1 MRVQGIFSQRSRVLQ
16 RLGWAVCALVAIAGW
31 CPEAIGADPAKEQ
44 NRIVAI
50 SVDQAGEQPIVKIQ
64 TQEPVGYRYTVYDSF
79 DPIRVVVDFPGM
91 DITGVTSPIAV
102 NAKGLQE
109 VRVSAFDLTSG
120 KLARVELLLTEASG
134 YNVLPAGNELK
145 LVFDG
150 SAPKSATASAAPKMP
165 ITKPVAPAVA
175 AVAESKPLAAKA
187 AEPARPTK
195 TSATSEG
202 IIESLNF
209 QPGKAVFQLD
219 APLDKILSF
228 ELTAPPRLVV
238 DFYGAKPR
246 FKEQS
251 FNVADGFHQV
261 RVGTYE
267 GKTRFVFDAAGA
279 SLPEHR
285 VDRQGAQVVVG
296 WSAAT
301 AAAAAAPAPVRA
313 AAVAPGSAATVVQSV
328 DFALEGN
335 TSVLTVGVQGSP
347 RVIEPSVKNGAVQFG
362 VENAL
367 IGKELRRAIDTSAFA
382 SAVKMVTPFTEGSG
396 REQDVLFAVEL
407 RGAAPYRLEQTPGSL
422 RLIVENGEFAYAQP
436 APATVKPAGG
446 GMAEANPVVAAPV
459 VVPAPVAKPK
469 YVAETSAS
477 AGYHGEKISLVFDDA
492 DTRKILQLIGEVSN
506 LNIIAGDDIQGTV
519 TLRLVDVPWDQAL
532 DLIMEI
538 KGLGMIREGNVAR
551 IMPKEKLRA
560 MDEAKMTAARA
571 RDKLETLDTEVITIS
586 YADLSNVAAPAK
598 KMLTERGKITED
610 KRNKQLIVTDIPN
623 SIAEIR
629 KLVVLLDT
637 PEKQVLIEA
646 RIVEATTTFSRDL
659 GVKWGV
665 SHQSDTGGNGSLN
678 TANLGLGGSF
688 LLSPNAVTGLT
699 GTAGLGS
706 ALTFGRL
713 GVDSTIL
720 DLRISALEKSGHGKV
735 ISTPRVTTMNGSKA
749 VISQGTEIPYQS
761 TDENGKTETEF
772 KKAELSLTVT
782 PEINPDGSIFLQIL
796 AKNDSRGADVPTGLG
811 SAPAIDTKT
820 ADTKVL
826 VRDGETTVIGGIFV
840 EEKRSQE
847 DGVPYLMKI
856 PILGH
861 LFKSSNRVEERRE
874 LLVFITPRILTK

>member
-1 MRVQGIFSQRSRVLQ
+1 MRVQNVFRQRSRVLE
-16 RLGWAVCALVAIAGW
+16 RLGLAFIALLAVAGW
-31 CPEAIGADPAKEQ
+31 SPGVQAADS
-44 NRIVAI
+44 NRIVSI
-50 SVDQAGEQPIVKIQ
+50 SVDQDASLPEVKIQ
-64 TQEPVGYRYTVYDSF
+64 TKEPVGYRYTVYDSF
-79 DPIRVVVDFPGM
+79 DPLRVVVDFPGM
-91 DITGVTSPIAV
+91 DIAGVASPIAV
-102 NAKGLQE
+102 NARGLKE
-109 VRVSAFDLTSG
+109 VKVSSYDLTSG
-120 KLARVELLLTEASG
+120 KLARVELLLEQASG
-134 YNVLPAGNELK
+134 YNVLLAGNELK
-145 LVFDG
+145 VVFDG
-150 SAPKSATASAAPKMP
+150 SAPKTAGAVAPKIPVVPPAAPVAA
-165 ITKPVAPAVA
+165 PVEEAKAPVVKAVA
-175 AVAESKPLAAKA
+175 
-187 AEPARPTK
+187 
-195 TSATSEG
+195 TSQQPKLDGGAG
-202 IIESLNF
+202 RYIETITF
-209 QPGKAVFQLD
+209 QPGKAIFQLD
-219 APLDKILSF
+219 APLEKVLSF

-251 FNVADGFHQV
+251 YDVVDGFRQV

-267 GKTRFVFDAAGA
+267 GKTRFVFDAADGQ
-279 SLPEHR
+279 LPEHT
-285 VDRQGAQVVVG
+285 VDREGSQVVVG
-296 WSAAT
+296 WSAGT
-301 AAAAAAPAPVRA
+301 AAAAAKPTPARVAPAP
-313 AAVAPGSAATVVQSV
+313 SSSTATIVQSV
-328 DFALEGN
+328 DFTLEGN
-335 TSVLTVGVQGSP
+335 NSVLTVGVQGSP
-347 RVIEPSVKNGAVQFG
+347 QAIQPAVKNGSVQFG
-362 VENAL
+362 IENAS
-367 IGKELRRAIDTSAFA
+367 ISKALRRAIDTSAFP
-382 SAVKMVTPFTEGSG
+382 SAVSMITPLTERSG
-396 REQDVLFAVEL
+396 DEQDVLFNVDL
-407 RGAAPYRLEQTPGSL
+407 RGAVPFRLEQLPGKL
-422 RLIVENGEFAYAQP
+422 RLVVENGEYAFAQP
-436 APATVKPAGG
+436 APAAVKLVGG
-446 GMAEANPVVAAPV
+446 PMVSAAPV
-459 VVPAPVAKPK
+459 VSSPVATTPVPQLKPVMAADSMAPV
-469 YVAETSAS
+469 
-477 AGYHGEKISLVFDDA
+477 GYTGEKISLVFDDA

-506 LNIIAGDDIQGTV
+506 LNIIAGDDIQGTI

-532 DLIMEI
+532 DLIMDI

-571 RDKLETLDTEVITIS
+571 REKLEDLTTEVITIS
-586 YADLSNVAAPAK
+586 YADLGNVAEPAK
-598 KMLTERGKITED
+598 KLLTERGKITED
-610 KRNKQLIVTDIPN
+610 KRNKQLIITDISS

-629 KLVVLLDT
+629 KLISLLDT

-665 SHQSDTGGNGSLN
+665 SHQSDNAGNGSLN
-678 TANLGLGGSF
+678 SANLGLGGSF
-688 LLSPNAVTGLT
+688 LISPNAVTGLT

-720 DLRISALEKSGHGKV
+720 DLRISALETSGHGKV

-761 TDENGKTETEF
+761 TDDNGKTETEF

-840 EEKRSQE
+840 EEKRYQE
-847 DGVPYLMKI
+847 DGVPYLMRI

-861 LFKSSNRVEERRE
+861 FFKSTNNREERRE
-874 LLVFITPRILTK
+874 LLVFITPRILNR

>member
-1 MRVQGIFSQRSRVLQ
+1 MRVQGIFSQGSRVLQ
-16 RLGWAVCALVAIAGW
+16 RLGWAVGALVAIAGW

-50 SVDQAGEQPIVKIQ
+50 SVDQAGAQPTVKIQ

-91 DITGVTSPIAV
+91 DIAGVASPIAV

-134 YNVLPAGNELK
+134 YNVLLAGNDLK

-150 SAPKSATASAAPKMP
+150 SVPKAATASAAPK
-165 ITKPVAPAVA
+165 IPVSTPAVA
-175 AVAESKPLAAKA
+175 AVETKPPVAKALETVRPAAK
-187 AEPARPTK
+187 T
-195 TSATSEG
+195 ATGSEG

-219 APLDKILSF
+219 APLDKVTSF

-246 FKEQS
+246 FKQQS
-251 FNVADGFHQV
+251 YNVADGFRQV

-279 SLPEHR
+279 SLPAHT

-296 WSAAT
+296 WSGATAVAAAT
-301 AAAAAAPAPVRA
+301 APVRP
-313 AAVAPGSAATVVQSV
+313 AAVASGSAASVVQSV

-335 TSVLTVGVQGSP
+335 NSVLTVGVQGSP

-362 VENAL
+362 LENAS
-367 IGKELRRAIDTSAFA
+367 ISTALRRAIDTSAFA
-382 SAVKMVTPFTEGSG
+382 SAVRMVTPFTEGAG
-396 REQDVLFAVEL
+396 RGQDVLFAVDL
-407 RGAAPYRLEQTPGSL
+407 RGATPYRLEQAPGQL
-422 RLIVENGEFAYAQP
+422 RLVVENGEFAYAQP
-436 APATVKPAGG
+436 AATTVQLVGGAAGIAPAVVAP
-446 GMAEANPVVAAPV
+446 PVVAAA
-459 VVPAPVAKPK
+459 PAPKPLLVAAAQP
-469 YVAETSAS
+469 

-506 LNIIAGDDIQGTV
+506 LNIIAADDIQGTI

-551 IMPKEKLRA
+551 IMPQEKLRA

-571 RDKLETLDTEVITIS
+571 REKLEDLSTEVITIS
-586 YADLSNVAAPAK
+586 YADVANVSEPAK
-598 KMLTERGKITED
+598 KLLTERGKITED
-610 KRNKQLIVTDIPN
+610 KRNKQLIITDISS

-629 KLVVLLDT
+629 KLISWLDT

-659 GVKWGV
+659 GVKWGI
-665 SHQSDTGGNGSLN
+665 SHQSDTGGNGSLSS
-678 TANLGLGGSF
+678 ADFGLGGSF

-706 ALTFGRL
+706 ALSFGRL

-761 TDENGKTETEF
+761 TDDNGKTETEF

-861 LFKSSNRVEERRE
+861 LFKSTNRVEERRE
-874 LLVFITPRILTK
+874 LLVFITPRILNK

>member
-1 MRVQGIFSQRSRVLQ
+1 MRIHGIFTQGSRVLE
-16 RLGWAVCALVAIAGW
+16 RLGLAFLALFAVVGW
-31 CPEAIGADPAKEQ
+31 SPQLHAADPADDQ
-44 NRIVAI
+44 NRIVSI
-50 SVDQAGEQPIVKIQ
+50 SVDQDAARPTVKIQ
-64 TQEPVGYRYTVYDSF
+64 TREPVGYRYTVYDSF

-91 DITGVTSPIAV
+91 DITGVASPIAV
-102 NAKGLQE
+102 NAKGLKE
-109 VRVSAFDLTSG
+109 VKVSTFDLTSG
-120 KLARVELLLTEASG
+120 KLARVELLLTQASG
-134 YNVLPAGNELK
+134 YNVLLAGNELK
-145 LVFDG
+145 VVFDG
-150 SAPKSATASAAPKMP
+150 SAVK
-165 ITKPVAPAVA
+165 
-175 AVAESKPLAAKA
+175 
-187 AEPARPTK
+187 
-195 TSATSEG
+195 TSEG
-202 IIESLNF
+202 VAPKIPVTAPSPQVAEAKAPVAKAVVPASQVQPAGDSGRFIETIDF
-209 QPGKAVFQLD
+209 QPGKAIFQLD
-219 APLDKILSF
+219 APLEKVLSF

-246 FKEQS
+246 FKQQS
-251 FNVADGFHQV
+251 YGIADGFRQV

-279 SLPEHR
+279 QLPAHS
-285 VDRQGAQVVVG
+285 VDRQGTQVVVG
-296 WSAAT
+296 WSASPSV
-301 AAAAAAPAPVRA
+301 AAEKPAPARIAPVS
-313 AAVAPGSAATVVQSV
+313 SASNATVVESV

-335 TSVLTVGVQGSP
+335 NSVLTVGVQGTP
-347 RVIEPSVKNGAVQFG
+347 LAIQPSVKNGSVQFG
-362 VENAL
+362 LENAS
-367 IGKELRRAIDTSAFA
+367 ISKALRRAIDTSAFP
-382 SAVKMVTPFTEGSG
+382 SAVTMITPLTERSGSG
-396 REQDVLFAVEL
+396 QDVLFNVDL
-407 RGAAPYRLEQTPGSL
+407 RGATPFRLEQVPGQL
-422 RLIVENGEFAYAQP
+422 RLVVDNGEYAYAQP
-436 APATVKPAGG
+436 APAAVKLVGAPMVA
-446 GMAEANPVVAAPV
+446 AAPV
-459 VVPAPVAKPK
+459 VSVPAAQPKPML
-469 YVAETSAS
+469 AADTTA
-477 AGYHGEKISLVFDDA
+477 ALGYTGEKISLVFDDA

-506 LNIIAGDDIQGTV
+506 LNIIAGDDIQGTI

-532 DLIMEI
+532 DLIMDI
-538 KGLGMIREGNVAR
+538 KGLGMVREGNVAR

-571 RDKLETLDTEVITIS
+571 REKLEDLNTEVITIS
-586 YADLSNVAAPAK
+586 YADLSNVAEPAK
-598 KMLTERGKITED
+598 KLLTERGKITED
-610 KRNKQLIVTDIPN
+610 KRNKQLIITDISS

-629 KLVVLLDT
+629 KLITLLDT

-665 SHQSDTGGNGSLN
+665 SYQSDTGGNGSLDS
-678 TANLGLGGSF
+678 ADLGLGGSF
-688 LLSPNAVTGLT
+688 LISPNAVTGLT

-720 DLRISALEKSGHGKV
+720 DLRISALETSGHGKV

-761 TDENGKTETEF
+761 TDDNGKTETEF

-840 EEKRSQE
+840 EEKRHQE
-847 DGVPYLMKI
+847 DGVPLLMKI

-861 LFKSSNRVEERRE
+861 LFKSTNNREERRE
-874 LLVFITPRILTK
+874 LLVFITPRILNR

>member
-1 MRVQGIFSQRSRVLQ
+1 MRVQGIFSQRSRFLQ

-31 CPEAIGADPAKEQ
+31 CPEANGADPAKEQ

-50 SVDQAGEQPIVKIQ
+50 SVDQAGEQSTVKIQ

-91 DITGVTSPIAV
+91 DITGVASPIIV

-134 YNVLPAGNELK
+134 YNVLLAGNDLK

-150 SAPKSATASAAPKMP
+150 SVPKSATASAAPKIP
-165 ITKPVAPAVA
+165 VSKPAVEAVETKPPVAKALETVRP
-175 AVAESKPLAAKA
+175 AAKA
-187 AEPARPTK
+187 AAD
-195 TSATSEG
+195 SNG

-219 APLDKILSF
+219 APLDKVTSF

-246 FKEQS
+246 FKQQS
-251 FNVADGFHQV
+251 YNVTDGFRQV

-279 SLPEHR
+279 ILPEHT

-296 WSAAT
+296 WSATT

-313 AAVAPGSAATVVQSV
+313 AAVASGSAASVIQSV

-335 TSVLTVGVQGSP
+335 NSVLSIGVQGSP
-347 RVIEPSVKNGAVQFG
+347 RVIQPSVQNGAVQFG
-362 VENAL
+362 VENAS
-367 IGKELRRAIDTSAFA
+367 ISTALRRAIDTSAFA
-382 SAVKMVTPFTEGSG
+382 SAVRMVTPFTEGAG
-396 REQDVLFAVEL
+396 RGQDVLFAVDL
-407 RGAAPYRLEQTPGSL
+407 RGATPYRLEQAPGQL
-422 RLIVENGEFAYAQP
+422 RLVVENGEFAYAQP
-436 APATVKPAGG
+436 AATTVQLVGGAAGIAPA
-446 GMAEANPVVAAPV
+446 VAAPPIV
-459 VVPAPVAKPK
+459 AAAPASKPLL
-469 YVAETSAS
+469 VAEAQP

-506 LNIIAGDDIQGTV
+506 LNIIAADDILGTI

-551 IMPKEKLRA
+551 IMPQEKLRA

-571 RDKLETLDTEVITIS
+571 REKLEDLSTEVITIS
-586 YADLSNVAAPAK
+586 YADVANVSEPAK
-598 KMLTERGKITED
+598 KLLTERGKITED
-610 KRNKQLIVTDIPN
+610 KRNKQLIITDISS

-629 KLVVLLDT
+629 KLISLLDT

-659 GVKWGV
+659 GVKWGI
-665 SHQSDTGGNGSLN
+665 SHQSDTGGNGSLSS
-678 TANLGLGGSF
+678 ADVGLGGSF

-706 ALTFGRL
+706 ALSFGRL

-761 TDENGKTETEF
+761 TDDNGKTETEF

-840 EEKRSQE
+840 EEKRNQE

-861 LFKSSNRVEERRE
+861 LFKSTNRTEERRE
-874 LLVFITPRILTK
+874 LLVFITPRILSK

>member
-1 MRVQGIFSQRSRVLQ
+1 MRVHQVFRQRSRVLQ
-16 RLGWAVCALVAIAGW
+16 RLGWAVLALVAVAGW
-31 CPEAIGADPAKEQ
+31 SPEASAADPAKEQ

-50 SVDQAGEQPIVKIQ
+50 SVDQAGEQPTVKIQ
-64 TQEPVGYRYTVYDSF
+64 TREPVGYRYTVYDSF

-91 DITGVTSPIAV
+91 DITGVASPIAV
-102 NAKGLQE
+102 NAKGLKE

-120 KLARVELLLTEASG
+120 KLARVELLLTEANG
-134 YNVLPAGNELK
+134 YNVVLSGNDLK

-150 SAPKSATASAAPKMP
+150 SAPKGSAAGAAPKMP
-165 ITKPVAPAVA
+165 VN
-175 AVAESKPLAAKA
+175 KA
-187 AEPARPTK
+187 AAPVVAGAPLVETK
-195 TSATSEG
+195 SQGAKTAGESER
-202 IIESLNF
+202 IIETIHF

-219 APLDKILSF
+219 APLDKVLSF
-228 ELTAPPRLVV
+228 ELSAPPRLVV

-246 FKEQS
+246 FKEQTY
-251 FNVADGFHQV
+251 NVADGFRQV

-279 SLPEHR
+279 ELPAHR
-285 VDRQGAQVVVG
+285 VDNQGSQVVVG
-296 WSAAT
+296 WSGGANVAAAT
-301 AAAAAAPAPVRA
+301 PAPVRFAPA
-313 AAVAPGSAATVVQSV
+313 ASGSAATTVIQSV
-328 DFALEGN
+328 DFAVEGN
-335 TSVLTVGVQGSP
+335 KSVLTVGVQGSP
-347 RVIEPSVKNGAVQFG
+347 LAIQPSVKNGAVQFG
-362 VENAL
+362 VENAS
-367 IGKELRRAIDTSAFA
+367 ISKALRRAIDTSAFP
-382 SAVKMVTPFTEGSG
+382 SAVRMVTPFTEGSG
-396 REQDVLFAVEL
+396 KERDVLFAVEL
-407 RGAAPYRLEQTPGSL
+407 RGATPYRLEQAPGQL
-422 RLIVENGEFAYAQP
+422 RLVVENGEFAYAHP
-436 APATVKPAGG
+436 APSTVNLVGG
-446 GMAEANPVVAAPV
+446 AMSTAAPTFAPPVVASAAQSRAVTAADAAAPTV
-459 VVPAPVAKPK
+459 
-469 YVAETSAS
+469 YR
-477 AGYHGEKISLVFDDA
+477 GEKISLVFDDA

-506 LNIIAGDDIQGTV
+506 LNIIAADDVQGTV

-571 RDKLETLDTEVITIS
+571 REKLEDLNTEVITIS
-586 YADLSNVAAPAK
+586 YADVGNVAEPAK
-598 KMLTERGKITED
+598 KLLTERGKITED
-610 KRNKQLIVTDIPN
+610 KRNKQLIITDIAT
-623 SIAEIR
+623 SIADIR
-629 KLVVLLDT
+629 KLITLLDT

-665 SHQSDTGGNGSLN
+665 SHQSDTGGTGSLN
-678 TANLGLGGSF
+678 TADFGLGGSF

-720 DLRISALEKSGHGKV
+720 DLRISALETSGHGKV

-761 TDENGKTETEF
+761 TDDNGKTETEF

-840 EEKRSQE
+840 EEKRDGE

-861 LFKSSNRVEERRE
+861 LFKSTNHKEERRE
-874 LLVFITPRILTK
+874 LLVFITPRILNK

>member
-1 MRVQGIFSQRSRVLQ
+1 MRVQGFFSQRSRVLQ

-50 SVDQAGEQPIVKIQ
+50 SVDQAGAQPTVTIQ

-91 DITGVTSPIAV
+91 DITGVASPIAV

-134 YNVLPAGNELK
+134 YNVLLAGNDLK

-150 SAPKSATASAAPKMP
+150 SAPKSAAAAAAPKMP
-165 ITKPVAPAVA
+165 VSKAAAAAIETKPPVVKAP
-175 AVAESKPLAAKA
+175 ESVRPAAKSA
-187 AEPARPTK
+187 A
-195 TSATSEG
+195 SEA
-202 IIESLNF
+202 IIESIDF
-209 QPGKAVFQLD
+209 QPGRAMFQLD
-219 APLDKILSF
+219 APLNKVLSF

-251 FNVADGFHQV
+251 YNLADGFRQV

-279 SLPEHR
+279 SLPEHT
-285 VDRQGAQVVVG
+285 VDHQGAQVVVG
-296 WSAAT
+296 WSGAKAVAAAT
-301 AAAAAAPAPVRA
+301 PAPVSA
-313 AAVAPGSAATVVQSV
+313 APVAAGSTATVVQSV

-335 TSVLTVGVQGSP
+335 NSVLTVGVQGAP
-347 RVIEPSVKNGAVQFG
+347 LVIEPSVKNGAVQFG
-362 VENAL
+362 VENAS
-367 IGKELRRAIDTSAFA
+367 ISKALRRVIDTSAFA
-382 SAVKMVTPFTEGSG
+382 SAVRTVTPFTEGAG
-396 REQDVLFAVEL
+396 RQQDVLFAVDL
-407 RGAAPYRLEQTPGSL
+407 RGAVPYRLEQAPGQL
-422 RLIVENGEFAYAQP
+422 RLVVENGEFAYAQP
-436 APATVKPAGG
+436 AASTVKLVGGAAGAPAV
-446 GMAEANPVVAAPV
+446 APPVVAA
-459 VVPAPVAKPK
+459 APIPRPSL
-469 YVAETSAS
+469 VAEAQP

-506 LNIIAGDDIQGTV
+506 LNIIAADDIQGTI

-571 RDKLETLDTEVITIS
+571 REKLEDLSTEVITIS
-586 YADLSNVAAPAK
+586 YADVANVSEPAK
-598 KMLTERGKITED
+598 KLLTERGKITED
-610 KRNKQLIVTDIPN
+610 KRNKQLIITDISS
-623 SIAEIR
+623 SIGEIR
-629 KLVVLLDT
+629 KLIALLDT

-665 SHQSDTGGNGSLN
+665 SHQSDTGGNGSLSS
-678 TANLGLGGSF
+678 ADVGLGGSF
-688 LLSPNAVTGLT
+688 LISPNAVTGLT

-720 DLRISALEKSGHGKV
+720 DLRISALEQSGHGKV

-761 TDENGKTETEF
+761 TDDNGKTETEF

-796 AKNDSRGADVPTGLG
+796 AKNDSRGADVPTGQG

-861 LFKSSNRVEERRE
+861 LFKSTNRTEERRE
-874 LLVFITPRILTK
+874 LLVFITPRILSK

>member
-1 MRVQGIFSQRSRVLQ
+1 MRVHGVFRPRSRVLH
-16 RLGWAVCALVAIAGW
+16 RLGWALFALVAVAGW

-50 SVDQAGEQPIVKIQ
+50 SVDQAGAQPTVKIQ
-64 TQEPVGYRYTVYDSF
+64 TQQPVGYRYTVYDSF

-91 DITGVTSPIAV
+91 DIADLASPISV
-102 NAKGLQE
+102 KAKGLKE
-109 VRVSAFDLTSG
+109 IRVSTFELTSG
-120 KLARVELLLTEASG
+120 KLARVELMLTEASG
-134 YNVLPAGNELK
+134 YNVLLAGNDLK

-150 SAPKSATASAAPKMP
+150 SAPKATAGEPAPKL
-165 ITKPVAPAVA
+165 PVSAPAA
-175 AVAESKPLAAKA
+175 AVAEVKAPAAKA
-187 AEPARPTK
+187 GVVRPAKAVGDTGR
-195 TSATSEG
+195 S
-202 IIESLNF
+202 IESINL

-219 APLDKILSF
+219 APLDKVLSF
-228 ELTAPPRLVV
+228 ELSAPPRLVV

-246 FKEQS
+246 FKEQAYD
-251 FNVADGFHQV
+251 VADGFRQI

-267 GKTRFVFDAAGA
+267 DKTRFVFDAAGA
-279 SLPEHR
+279 NLPEHT

-296 WSAAT
+296 WSGAAT
-301 AAAAAAPAPVRA
+301 VAAPTPAPESS
-313 AAVAPGSAATVVQSV
+313 VAPTTGSVSTVVQSV

-335 TSVLTVGVQGSP
+335 NSVLTVGVQGSP
-347 RVIEPSVKNGAVQFG
+347 RAIQPSEKNGAVQFG
-362 VENAL
+362 VENAS
-367 IGKELRRAIDTSAFA
+367 INKALRRAIDTSAFP
-382 SAVKMVTPFTEGSG
+382 SAVKTVTPFVEGSG
-396 REQDVLFAVEL
+396 KEQDVLFAVDL
-407 RGAAPYRLEQTPGSL
+407 RGATPYWLEQVPGKL
-422 RLIVENGEFAYAQP
+422 RLVVENGEFTGPQP
-436 APATVKPAGG
+436 TPTTVKLAGRAMATDAPAI
-446 GMAEANPVVAAPV
+446 AAPV
-459 VVPAPVAKPK
+459 VAPAPVAKPLLS
-469 YVAETSAS
+469 AETSVP

-506 LNIIAGDDIQGTV
+506 LNIIAADDIQGTI

-560 MDEAKMTAARA
+560 MDEAKMTAARS
-571 RDKLETLDTEVITIS
+571 REKLEDLNTEVITIS
-586 YADLSNVAAPAK
+586 YADVGNVSEPAK
-598 KMLTERGKITED
+598 KLLTERGKITED
-610 KRNKQLIVTDIPN
+610 KRNKQLIITDIAN
-623 SIAEIR
+623 SIADIR
-629 KLVVLLDT
+629 KLIKLLDT

-659 GVKWGV
+659 GVKWGI
-665 SHQSDTGGNGSLN
+665 SHQSDTGGNASLN
-678 TANLGLGGSF
+678 TANVGLGGSF
-688 LLSPNAVTGLT
+688 LISPNNVTGLT

-706 ALTFGRL
+706 ALTFGRV

-720 DLRISALEKSGHGKV
+720 DLRISALETSGHGKV

-761 TDENGKTETEF
+761 TDDNGKTETEF

-840 EEKRSQE
+840 EEKRTGE

-861 LFKSSNRVEERRE
+861 LFKSTNRKEERRE
-874 LLVFITPRILTK
+874 LLVFITPRILNR